1 MLRRKSKVKWT
12 QLTQRNTLSNWSLMN
27 AFCTENLK
35 WSHKWQN
42 DGWCLTFCALGRSK
56 VPSIPSQ
63 LCCLCLSHHQH
74 FFPPFHFLQR
84 GILSHS
90 VVVVHTS
97 SSSSMLVVTDVCH
110 NPHHAYRHIVVKL
123 NIQALSLQEANSP
136 MFRSTGYQSNSHRI
150 NSISTRFCHMT
161 HNEWIRFFFI
171 STWTAQHSGTSNN
184 NQAMLNMMM
193 LLIFSISW
201 YKTYRW

>member
-1 MLRRKSKVKWT
+1 
-12 QLTQRNTLSNWSLMN
+12 MN

-35 WSHKWQN
+35 WSHKWQI

-74 FFPPFHFLQR
+74 LFYPFHFLQR

-123 NIQALSLQEANSP
+123 NIKALSLQEANSP
-136 MFRSTGYQSNSHRI
+136 VFRSTGYQSNSHRI

-171 STWTAQHSGTSNN
+171 STWTAQQWWNN
-184 NQAMLNMMM
+184 ISQKILEINQKV
-193 LLIFSISW
+193 W
-201 YKTYRW
+201 

>member
-1 MLRRKSKVKWT
+1 
-12 QLTQRNTLSNWSLMN
+12 MN

-90 VVVVHTS
+90 VVVVHSS

-123 NIQALSLQEANSP
+123 NIKALSLQEANSP
-136 MFRSTGYQSNSHRI
+136 VFRSTGYQSNSHRI
-150 NSISTRFCHMT
+150 NSISTRFCHMN

-171 STWTAQHSGTSNN
+171 STWTAQQWWNN
-184 NQAMLNMMM
+184 
-193 LLIFSISW
+193 ISQKILENSW
-201 YKTYRW
+201 HTDITISQRMKS